1 MKTAIIM
8 FMLSGLAHAEL
19 PLNQRYLMY
28 NGLGPTYAYTSSTES
43 LGISFNSQNSLVTN
57 SRTGMPS
64 AQTITM
70 PTGSYLLVPNY
81 TTGRVIAV
89 IQTSRAK

>member
-28 NGLGPTYAYTSSTES
+28 NGNGATYDYTSSTES
-43 LGISFNSQNSLVTN
+43 LGVPTNSMNSLVTN
-57 SRTGMPS
+57 SRTGTPS
-64 AQTITM
+64 AQTINM
-70 PTGSYLLVPNY
+70 PSGSYLVVPNY